1 MLNSPMLE
9 SAGVSSGWLAI
20 AAVGVAVVSYF
31 MGCFNGSVVVSRYIL
46 RNDIRQYGSGN
57 AGLTNF
63 YRVFGG
69 PLTAVV
75 ILSDALKAVLAVL
88 FATFIAGHISPELV
102 TLAKYWAGAFCMI
115 GHMYPC
121 TFQFRGG
128 KGVLSGSVVAVMIG
142 LGGGGALPTWI
153 IPVTVWA
160 GFLILVTATRYVSLG
175 SCWGGASFI
184 AVSWLVYRDPLILLL
199 SAVMGGLLLWKHR
212 GNMVRIVKGTESKF
226 AFRKKGAG
234 APAPASGAGKPPEES
249 APAGE
254 APSEE
259 PGSERAQPEASRPA
273 AEEDPAGVSAE
284 EPEKAAGEG
293 PASQEQPEAGPAEEA
308 SGPEE
313 APAEGSGEPLPQDGY
328 QPRSRR
334 HKSRKKK

>member
-9 SAGVSSGWLAI
+9 AAGVSSGWLAI

-31 MGCFNGSVVVSRYIL
+31 LGCFNGAVVVSRYIL
-46 RNDIRQYGSGN
+46 RNDIRQHGSGN

-69 PLTAVV
+69 PLTAAV

-102 TLAKYWAGAFCMI
+102 TLAKYWAGAFCII

-142 LGGGGALPTWI
+142 LGHDGVLPCWI
-153 IPVTVWA
+153 IPVTVWV
-160 GFLILVTATRYVSLG
+160 GFLILVAATRYVSLG

-212 GNMVRIVKGTESKF
+212 GNMVRVVKGTESKF

-234 APAPASGAGKPPEES
+234 APAPA
-249 APAGE
+249 PAV
-254 APSEE
+254 
-259 PGSERAQPEASRPA
+259 EASPGEDPA
-273 AEEDPAGVSAE
+273 EEASIPEEDPAGAQEAHGE
-284 EPEKAAGEG
+284 EPAAG
-293 PASQEQPEAGPAEEA
+293 APAE
-308 SGPEE
+308 GPEE
-313 APAEGSGEPLPQDGY
+313 AAGEESAPQERSAAEPPEEAAAPEEDSAGGSAKPAPQDY
-328 QPRSRR
+328 RPRP
-334 HKSRKKK
+334 RKHRGRNKK